1 MIVFGKSW
9 AYSVQGRKVDEILEY
24 IHKNLDFTYVET
36 EQEFQAVKAKIIGKL
51 QFYNM
56 KYPKTMKYYL
66 SEQKD
71 YLRIG
76 ATGSAIKGINISL
89 LRVKRLN
96 MED

>member
-36 EQEFQAVKAKIIGKL
+36 EQDFQAVKTKIIGKL

-56 KYPKTMKYYL
+56 KYPKTVKYYL

-96 MED
+96 MEE

>member
-36 EQEFQAVKAKIIGKL
+36 EQEFQAVKTKIISKL

-56 KYPKTMKYYL
+56 KYPKTVKYYL
-66 SEQKD
+66 SEQDD
-71 YLRIG
+71 YLRIH
-76 ATGSAIKGINISL
+76 ASGSAMKGIGISI